1 MARLCSWCDLPA
13 THHFA
18 VSYRGQVLRGAICA
32 EHASAVARERLGI
45 QDRRG
50 SLDTTKLGRALTD
63 PITKP
68 HFQCIS
74 ASEGGEII
82 GYTRELT
89 FERSFENR
97 FTTRRRRSMSR
108 WRHSRLRGSS
118 NRPDRTDFEPIVIP
132 ATAYQGP
139 ARLVSDNVHL
149 HDPSLIADRRADNE
163 GFHHKTEDD
172 PVRVKIADAINMLD
186 KYAVPVEVG
195 EKKADQLLKQNGE
208 SVVRMTLRAAIKER
222 RQIAYDPH
230 PPVLNEAVA
239 GDPLVDSRRLR
250 TPVRGRS

>member
-1 MARLCSWCDLPA
+1 MARLCGWCDLPA

-45 QDRRG
+45 PDGRG
-50 SLDTTKLGRALTD
+50 SFENTRLGRALTD

-68 HFQCIS
+68 HFQCIRE
-74 ASEGGEII
+74 SEGGDVI
-82 GYTRELT
+82 GHTSGLISEG
-89 FERSFENR
+89 SCENG

-108 WRHSRLRGSS
+108 WRRARQRGS
-118 NRPDRTDFEPIVIP
+118 NQPRGTDVEPVMIA

-139 ARLVSDNVHL
+139 AGLAPDNVHGG
-149 HDPSLIADRRADNE
+149 DPLLSADRGADN
-163 GFHHKTEDD
+163 GGLHHTTADD
-172 PVRVKIADAINMLD
+172 PVRVKIADAIKILN

-195 EKKADQLLKQNGE
+195 EKKADQLLKEHGE

-222 RQIAYDPH
+222 RQIA
-230 PPVLNEAVA
+230 
-239 GDPLVDSRRLR
+239 
-250 TPVRGRS
+250 

>member
-68 HFQCIS
+68 HFQCITE
-74 ASEGGEII
+74 SEGGEIV
-82 GYTRELT
+82 GHTRGL
-89 FERSFENR
+89 FSERSFENG
-97 FTTRRRRSMSR
+97 FTIRRRRAMSR
-108 WRHSRLRGSS
+108 SRRSRLRGNS
-118 NRPDRTDFEPIVIP
+118 NQPDGTDFEPVVIP

-139 ARLVSDNVHL
+139 AGLVPENGPERDALLITDRGADDEVL
-149 HDPSLIADRRADNE
+149 HQA
-163 GFHHKTEDD
+163 TEDD
-172 PVRVKIADAINMLD
+172 PVRVKIADAINMLE

-195 EKKADQLLKQNGE
+195 EKKADQLLKQHGE

-222 RQIAYDPH
+222 RQIA
-230 PPVLNEAVA
+230 
-239 GDPLVDSRRLR
+239 
-250 TPVRGRS
+250 

>member
-1 MARLCSWCDLPA
+1 MAQLCSWCDLPA

-45 QDRRG
+45 HDRRG
-50 SLDTTKLGRALTD
+50 SFDTTKLGRALTD

-68 HFQCIS
+68 HFQCIRE
-74 ASEGGEII
+74 SEGGELVGDIRGLI
-82 GYTRELT
+82 L
-89 FERSFENR
+89 ERSFENG

-118 NRPDRTDFEPIVIP
+118 DQPDGTDFEPVVIP

-139 ARLVSDNVHL
+139 AGLVPDNVYGPDPLLITDRGADDGGL
-149 HDPSLIADRRADNE
+149 H
-163 GFHHKTEDD
+163 HTTEDD
-172 PVRVKIADAINMLD
+172 PVRVKIADAINLLD

-195 EKKADQLLKQNGE
+195 EKKADQLLNQHGE

-222 RQIAYDPH
+222 RQIA
-230 PPVLNEAVA
+230 
-239 GDPLVDSRRLR
+239 
-250 TPVRGRS
+250 

>member
-32 EHASAVARERLGI
+32 EHVGAVARERLGI
-45 QDRRG
+45 QDGRG

-68 HFQCIS
+68 HFRCIS
-74 ASEGGEII
+74 ESESGEIT
-82 GYTRELT
+82 GQTRGLIS
-89 FERSFENR
+89 ERSFENR
-97 FTTRRRRSMSR
+97 FTTGRRRSMSP

-118 NRPDRTDFEPIVIP
+118 NRPNGNDSEPVVIP

-139 ARLVSDNVHL
+139 AGLVPDNVHA
-149 HDPSLIADRRADNE
+149 HDPLSIADRGGDTA

-172 PVRVKIADAINMLD
+172 PVRVTIADTINMLD

-195 EKKADQLLKQNGE
+195 ERKADQLLKEHGE

-222 RQIAYDPH
+222 RQIAQSPYQY
-230 PPVLNEAVA
+230 AV
-239 GDPLVDSRRLR
+239 GV
-250 TPVRGRS
+250 